1 MMIERGAARVQT
13 SDDERNDAMLD
24 LARIGSLLAERKPGH
39 SLPQALYNDPAV
51 FEFDLQAIYHRS
63 WLLVGFECE
72 LPEPSGYLAAT
83 IGRSPI
89 VVTRDRDGAI
99 RGFHNSCR
107 HRGAQVCAE
116 GTGRKSR
123 LVCPYHQWVY
133 DLDGS
138 LVHAGRMQA
147 DFDPREHA
155 LRPLHVEAVAG
166 ALFACLSDDPP
177 PFGAFREV
185 LEPMLAPHRL
195 QEAKLAHASDLVER
209 GNWKLVMENAREC
222 YHCGVGHPE
231 LARTFPVKVKEYFE
245 DEGDPRHGA
254 FRERLELNGLAVGPF
269 HGPWWQCERFALNE
283 GSRSLTMDG
292 GFAVSKLM
300 CEASEGDIGSLR
312 WAIEPHSFCHST
324 ADTTVSFSAMPTA
337 PNETVVTC
345 KWLVHKDAVEGV
357 DYDVERL
364 TELWTVTNL
373 QDRDLVELNQRGVNS
388 RGYTPG
394 PYSAERESYV
404 MRFVDWYCDAA
415 TAYLEGRK
423 PASGPKRRRGRVAA
437 SIIPANAPAPQPT
450 AVLGPDRT

>member
-1 MMIERGAARVQT
+1 
-13 SDDERNDAMLD
+13 MLD
-24 LARIGSLLAERKPGH
+24 LDRIGSLLGERKPGH

-51 FEFDLQAIYHRS
+51 FAFDLQAIYHRS
-63 WLLVGFECE
+63 WILLGFECE
-72 LPEPSGYLAAT
+72 IPEPRGYMAT
-83 IGRSPI
+83 AIGGSPI
-89 VVTRDRDGAI
+89 VVTRDRDGTI

-116 GTGRKSR
+116 GAGRKSR

-138 LVHAGRMQA
+138 LVHAGRMQP
-147 DFDPREHA
+147 DFDPRDHA
-155 LRPLHVEAVAG
+155 LRPICVESVAG
-166 ALFACLSDDPP
+166 ALFACLADDPP
-177 PFGAFREV
+177 DFRAFRDE

-195 QEAKLAHASDLVER
+195 TEAKLAHQSTLVER

-231 LARTFPVKVKEYFE
+231 LARTFPVEVKEHFE
-245 DEGDPRHGA
+245 DSGDPRHA
-254 FRERLELNGLAVGPF
+254 EFRHRMEADGLVVGPF

-283 GSRSLTMDG
+283 GTRSLTMDG

-300 CEASEGDIGSLR
+300 CESAGGDIGSLR

-324 ADTTVSFSAMPTA
+324 ADTTVSFSVMPTG

-357 DYDVERL
+357 DYEVERL

-373 QDRDLVELNQRGVNS
+373 QDRDLVETNQRGVNS
-388 RGYTPG
+388 VGYVPG
-394 PYSAERESYV
+394 PYCREAEALV
-404 MRFVDWYCDAA
+404 LRFTDWYCEKASAFIAGRPEAAADRERPIAIHPALAASRPSPPGLSPDAA
-415 TAYLEGRK
+415 
-423 PASGPKRRRGRVAA
+423 
-437 SIIPANAPAPQPT
+437 
-450 AVLGPDRT
+450 